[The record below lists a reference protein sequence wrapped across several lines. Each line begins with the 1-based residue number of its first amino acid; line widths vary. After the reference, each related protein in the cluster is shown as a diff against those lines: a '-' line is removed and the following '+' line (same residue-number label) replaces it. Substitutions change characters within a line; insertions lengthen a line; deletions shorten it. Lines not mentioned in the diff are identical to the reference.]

1 MTPEDFLSEK
11 EEKRIIEVIKIA
23 EKNTSG
29 EIRVH
34 LESNKQKPSMQRAWE
49 VFKHIGM
56 QNTKE
61 DNGVLF
67 YVDIIH
73 NVFTVIGDKGID
85 KVVPSDFWVS
95 IKDQVINHFKNEEFA
110 DGLIAGITEVGYK
123 LKAYFP
129 YQSDDINELPDEISK
144 NL

>member
-1 MTPEDFLSEK
+1 MTPEEFLSES
-11 EEKRIIEVIKIA
+11 EEKRIIEAIKKA

-34 LESNKQKPSMQRAWE
+34 LESKKEKPSMQHAWE
-49 VFKHIGM
+49 VFKKIGM

-67 YVDIIH
+67 YVDVAH
-73 NVFTVIGDKGID
+73 NVFTIIGDKGID
-85 KVVPSDFWVS
+85 KVVPDDFWVS
-95 IKDQVINHFKNEEFA
+95 IKDKVLLHFKNKEFA
-110 DGLIAGITEVGYK
+110 DGLIAGITEVGHK
-123 LKAYFP
+123 LKKYFP
-129 YQSDDINELPDEISK
+129 YQSDDVNELPDEISK